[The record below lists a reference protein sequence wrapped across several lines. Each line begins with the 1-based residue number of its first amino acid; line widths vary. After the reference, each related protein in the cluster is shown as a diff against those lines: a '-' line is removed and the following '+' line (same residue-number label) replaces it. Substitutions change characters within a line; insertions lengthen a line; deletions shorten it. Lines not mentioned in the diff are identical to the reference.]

1 MKKNALIM
9 MRRRDLL
16 ALAAAVP
23 ARSASAGAVKIHA
36 STYAMQTLDVVSAI
50 ERLRAIGYDG
60 AELCLMPGWPSEPA
74 KLDTAARRLVRAAG
88 FPVPTLIENFNT
100 LVDDA
105 AHARILDRIRAAAT
119 LAHDIVPGNPPLLQS
134 VLGGKPD
141 EWEQVKEKMASRLA
155 DWAGVAQQSRI
166 RLAVKSHIG
175 SASNTPEKLIWLLD
189 RVKNPGLSAI
199 YDYSHFQLLNLDL
212 TTTLDTL
219 LPRTSF
225 LTVKDGRMVN
235 GTPQFLLPGDGTVDY
250 VRYFEILK
258 SRRYTGWMLFEISR
272 QLQTQPGFDP
282 VEAARR
288 SYMNLA
294 PVLRKAGLRDA
305 KA

>member
-1 MKKNALIM
+1 

-16 ALAAAVP
+16 VLAAAVP
-23 ARSASAGAVKIHA
+23 AGSASAAGVKIHA
-36 STYAMQTLDVVSAI
+36 STYAMQTLDIVSAI
-50 ERLRAIGYDG
+50 EHLRTIGYDG
-60 AELCLMPGWPSEPA
+60 SELCLMPGWPSEPEKFDA
-74 KLDTAARRLVRAAG
+74 AARRRVRATG
-88 FPVPTLIENFNT
+88 FPIPTLIENFNT

-105 AHARILDRIRAAAT
+105 THAKTLDRIRAAAA
-119 LAHDIVPGNPPLLQS
+119 LAYGIAPGNPPILQS

-155 DWAGVAQQSRI
+155 DWARVAQQSRI
-166 RLAVKSHIG
+166 KLAVKSHIG

-212 TTTLDTL
+212 KTTLDVL
-219 LPRTSF
+219 LPRSSF
-225 LTVKDGRMVN
+225 LTVKDGRLVN

-258 SRRYTGWMLFEISR
+258 SRGYKGWMLCEISR

-288 SYMNLA
+288 SYRNLA
-294 PVLRKAGLRDA
+294 PLLRKAGLRDA
-305 KA
+305 NG